1 MTDTNAAVTTED
13 ILAYSSAGA
22 GLEAVMA
29 NAASAGIGGVLPLP
43 ELTRLA
49 WSVVRHPTPIASRIG
64 RLATRLAGIGRGQ
77 PAEAPGRLDSRFRD
91 RAWADNSLL
100 NAVALSYLACCDT
113 VEGAL
118 DDTDVDWRTR
128 ERLRLFID
136 NVLAAAAP
144 TNNPLTNPAFWK
156 ELIDT
161 GGGSLRAGV
170 NNLVA
175 DLRLPTKLPSSVD
188 QSAYRIGETI
198 AATSGKVVRRNRIY
212 ELIQYQPRAD
222 EIDDVPVLLVSSPVN
237 KYYLV
242 DLEPELS
249 VIRAEL
255 DRGRSVFVVSWVNP
269 DATHADIGLDDYVS
283 SVVEMLETISDIYKS
298 TTSHLLGLCGGGV
311 LAFLTAAYLAA
322 IDQQH
327 ILATLTIAIAV
338 LDYDRGPSA
347 MAYLDQKQVDRAVR
361 RAIKRGYFDARE
373 AAWSFALIRPIEGI
387 WANAVHN
394 YLLGKPPPAVGLLY
408 WAADQT
414 NLATRFGAQM
424 MEAALENTLIRPG
437 AVSIGGVPIDA
448 GQITVG
454 TYVLAAST
462 DHISPWQNCY
472 RTVSMVGGDVTFV
485 LAHGGHAIAIARAPG
500 SARASYRTGDI
511 SDTDPQTWLTGSV
524 DNKGS
529 WWDHWNAWIERH
541 TPAKRPASVRL
552 GNDTYPPVG
561 DAPGEYVRRVVTFA
575 AGTSKTKGSQ

>member
-13 ILAYSSAGA
+13 ILAYSGAGA

-43 ELTRLA
+43 ELTRFA
-49 WSVVRHPTPIASRIG
+49 WSLARHPKPVASRIG
-64 RLATRLAGIGRGQ
+64 RLATQLVGIGRGE

-100 NAVALSYLACCDT
+100 NGVALFYLACCDT

-118 DDTDVDWRTR
+118 DDADVDWRTR

-136 NVLAAAAP
+136 NVMAAAAP

-161 GGGSLRAGV
+161 GGGSLRAGMD
-170 NNLVA
+170 NLVA

-198 AATSGKVVRRNRIY
+198 AATPGKVVRRNRIY

-222 EIDDVPVLLVSSPVN
+222 EVDEVPVLLVSSPVN

-242 DLEPELS
+242 DLEPEQS

-269 DATHADIGLDDYVS
+269 DASHADIGFDDYVS
-283 SVVEMLETISDIYKS
+283 SIVEILETISDIS
-298 TTSHLLGLCGGGV
+298 GATTSHLLGLCGGGV
-311 LAFLTAAYLAA
+311 LAFLAAAYLAA
-322 IDQQH
+322 IEQQH

-338 LDYDRGPSA
+338 LDYDRGPSG

-361 RAIKRGYFDARE
+361 RAIKHGYFDARE
-373 AAWSFALIRPIEGI
+373 AAWSFALIRPVEGI

-394 YLLGKPPPAVGLLY
+394 YLLGKPPPAMGLLY

-424 MEAALENTLIRPG
+424 MEAALEQYTHPAWRSQYQRGADRRRTNHRRYLRPCRVDRPHLPVAKLLPDSLDGRRRRDIRTRTRRTRDRDRQ
-437 AVSIGGVPIDA
+437 SA
-448 GQITVG
+448 G
-454 TYVLAAST
+454 
-462 DHISPWQNCY
+462 
-472 RTVSMVGGDVTFV
+472 
-485 LAHGGHAIAIARAPG
+485 
-500 SARASYRTGDI
+500 
-511 SDTDPQTWLTGSV
+511 
-524 DNKGS
+524 
-529 WWDHWNAWIERH
+529 
-541 TPAKRPASVRL
+541 
-552 GNDTYPPVG
+552 
-561 DAPGEYVRRVVTFA
+561 
-575 AGTSKTKGSQ
+575 